1 MSARSAL
8 DSIAGDPAAVR
19 IRGLTAGY
27 RGCPAVTGIDVD
39 VAPGEIAVLFGPS
52 GCGKSTILRA
62 VAGLLEPIAG
72 TIEIDGAPIRG
83 TSADRALV
91 FQEDALL
98 PWRSAQGN
106 VELALA
112 LRGVPRTR
120 RRPEAEALLDRVGLA
135 GFARHLPRQLSGGMR
150 QRVQLARTLACR
162 PRVMLMDE
170 PFGALDAQTR
180 SAMQALVLEVWA
192 QYRTSV
198 LFVTHDV
205 NEAVLLGDRVLV
217 LTSRPARLSAVVNA
231 RALGDPA
238 AAVEQ
243 IELALAEARALEA
256 STTFSSAHTRAS

>member
-1 MSARSAL
+1 MSTPLVDSAL
-8 DSIAGDPAAVR
+8 DSDPAAVR

-27 RGCPAVTGIDVD
+27 QGCPAVTGIDVD
-39 VAPGEIAVLFGPS
+39 VEPGEVVILFGPS

-62 VAGLLEPIAG
+62 VAGLLAPIAG
-72 TIEIDGAPIRG
+72 TIEIDGIPIEG
-83 TSADRALV
+83 TSAERALV

-98 PWRSAQGN
+98 PWRSAQAN

-112 LRGVPRTR
+112 LRGVPRAR
-120 RRPEAEALLDRVGLA
+120 RRTEASVLIERVGLA

-150 QRVQLARTLACR
+150 QRVQLARTLASR

-180 SAMQALVLEVWA
+180 ASMQALVLEVWS

-205 NEAVLLGDRVLV
+205 NEAVLLGDRICV
-217 LTSRPARLSAVVNA
+217 LTSRPARLSAVVDVA
-231 RALGDPA
+231 KDADA
-238 AAVEQ
+238 SAAVEQ
-243 IELALAEARALEA
+243 IELALAAARAIEPSQ
-256 STTFSSAHTRAS
+256 STSSSVGS

>member
-1 MSARSAL
+1 MSTPLVDPAL
-8 DSIAGDPAAVR
+8 DSDPAAVR

-27 RGCPAVTGIDVD
+27 QGCPAVTGIDVD
-39 VAPGEIAVLFGPS
+39 VEPGEVVILFGPS

-62 VAGLLEPIAG
+62 VAGLLAPIAG
-72 TIEIDGAPIRG
+72 TIEIDGIPIEG
-83 TSADRALV
+83 TSAERALV

-98 PWRSAQGN
+98 PWRSAQAN

-112 LRGVPRTR
+112 LRGVPRAR
-120 RRPEAEALLDRVGLA
+120 RRTEAAMLIEQVGLA

-150 QRVQLARTLACR
+150 QRVQLARTLASR

-180 SAMQALVLEVWA
+180 ASMQALVLEVWS

-205 NEAVLLGDRVLV
+205 NEAVLLADRICV
-217 LTSRPARLSAVVNA
+217 LTSRPARLSAVVDVGKVADA
-231 RALGDPA
+231 R

-243 IELALAEARALEA
+243 IELALAAARAIEP
-256 STTFSSAHTRAS
+256 SQSSSSSSVGS